1 MHTAFSAI
9 RPRNL
14 GNEFGLILPKVE
26 MAPTSFASVVD
37 ATLLPATRTRK
48 TFGSGEE
55 INGEAELFGIAIEGA
70 GCHRPR
76 RLKRECLRKKLIRVH
91 TRQKPRSRPFQ
102 RQFAPFSTRNSEDPV
117 IGLRVK
123 VESRELVVSLEG
135 VSTASLFIEDDV
147 EKLSANIIVAGSVCF
162 LAVGQVKA
170 GLSLLS
176 AAHSKSDLHQTSNIA
191 NHLARALMALE
202 QYQLLANIARS
213 LWTRKLSPYATEI
226 FIFHSTF
233 NFERMS
239 PEQTSIALG
248 CAVEYFRHNLKENS
262 PKSGRLAYNIGE
274 MLLLRGENRTAIF
287 MFRRACELDPNYLT
301 RPYLFLAAG
310 GALYKS
316 GRYKAAAWCYCRSLR
331 LSESR
336 EPATMA
342 LLGDAQLHRGRIG
355 SSVFWLNKALT
366 NEALHQDPR
375 APIFFILLKAAQILR
390 ETGAQPRISRQR
402 LRAEKMVHAEIVKN
416 SNRILEVAM
425 EAVSLDPINSYV
437 WNAIAI
443 EEGKEGSGLRS
454 VVSHHLA
461 AALSDNDPDY
471 WLNFLLSGITA
482 GIDSDTVGFWMSAAF
497 VVGYHLLAEKALE
510 RLEKVEDERMKEF
523 LERLSEDF
531 AAMPIVERPR
541 IMRTV
546 FNSSVNPQADP
557 ES

>member
-1 MHTAFSAI
+1 
-9 RPRNL
+9 
-14 GNEFGLILPKVE
+14 
-26 MAPTSFASVVD
+26 
-37 ATLLPATRTRK
+37 
-48 TFGSGEE
+48 
-55 INGEAELFGIAIEGA
+55 
-70 GCHRPR
+70 
-76 RLKRECLRKKLIRVH
+76 
-91 TRQKPRSRPFQ
+91 
-102 RQFAPFSTRNSEDPV
+102 
-117 IGLRVK
+117 
-123 VESRELVVSLEG
+123 
-135 VSTASLFIEDDV
+135 
-147 EKLSANIIVAGSVCF
+147 
-162 LAVGQVKA
+162 
-170 GLSLLS
+170 
-176 AAHSKSDLHQTSNIA
+176 
-191 NHLARALMALE
+191 
-202 QYQLLANIARS
+202 
-213 LWTRKLSPYATEI
+213 
-226 FIFHSTF
+226 
-233 NFERMS
+233 MS